1 VKKRVLVVVVVA
13 FAIWWIAA
21 APRSEIGCCIADSI
35 VIDPATAEATAAV
48 DRSNEFAASLESFD
62 LDNPAYDD
70 AIFPDGGSTALV
82 TGHDGRIWRVDVAAD
97 IAEPVA
103 DVPLMAWGIHEVPGD
118 PNRAYFCSAGSYELR
133 QEGERAGLYQLDLD
147 SGKVTALAIRVPD
160 TEIQL
165 DSPIVYADSDASA
178 PTLISD
184 GSGAPSRELAVCD
197 NLEVSADGERIY
209 FSEPFAYTDASVDD
223 AIDEAIALAPN
234 GRLFRYDLGNGTTRV
249 IAEGFHFI
257 NGVLVDQHPGQ
268 PREESVI
275 VTQTSLFQVTRF
287 FLKGPRA
294 GSSEVVIDGLP
305 GTPDGMDRD
314 ANGRLWLAM
323 FVDRGELL
331 TWVHENA
338 WLKPLLMRLPTR
350 LLLSSQAQ
358 KTGVVVLSPDG
369 SEPEYS

>member
-1 VKKRVLVVVVVA
+1 MKKRVLVVVVVA

-147 SGKVTALAIRVPD
+147 SGKVTALAIRVPN

-184 GSGAPSRELAVCD
+184 GSGAPSL
-197 NLEVSADGERIY
+197 
-209 FSEPFAYTDASVDD
+209 
-223 AIDEAIALAPN
+223 
-234 GRLFRYDLGNGTTRV
+234 
-249 IAEGFHFI
+249 
-257 NGVLVDQHPGQ
+257 
-268 PREESVI
+268 
-275 VTQTSLFQVTRF
+275 SLTH
-287 FLKGPRA
+287 
-294 GSSEVVIDGLP
+294 
-305 GTPDGMDRD
+305 T
-314 ANGRLWLAM
+314 
-323 FVDRGELL
+323 
-331 TWVHENA
+331 
-338 WLKPLLMRLPTR
+338 
-350 LLLSSQAQ
+350 
-358 KTGVVVLSPDG
+358 
-369 SEPEYS
+369 